1 MSRILRRPMFRGGRV
16 DSRGTGIASGLSYAK
31 GGRVGLQG
39 GGAPF
44 NVNPGARTPV
54 PTNTSTAPTG
64 RLSRAANWIK
74 GIPSW
79 MKASPV
85 AGALGTYGGAGLTG
99 WGLGQLADWATRA
112 TDTPEAYAYRKQA
125 QRDNP
130 WMNMETDLVID
141 DEGNMTTQGAIVQDE
156 INRLDVGE
164 KPGFFPRGG
173 IEKWYKDRGLEKE
186 YNISTGEK
194 ILTDIANKDED
205 ELTEEEKKY
214 KKLLEKYNSLEG
226 TINELLKPKESKKLS
241 KEEKI
246 AKIKENEEMFKEV
259 YGSGRGEDAT
269 AMLLNFAGKALKP
282 EATVKGAFGEFFEEE
297 GKRPSERKK
306 YKDAAATA
314 AINAYLTGE
323 KTLAEIEAFKSK
335 SDWDV
340 RNKLAIAKEGKN
352 WDTYLI
358 EGAGTGGDPR
368 KMGAISY
375 AVTQMGEELGG
386 VLPKLEKGQTYDEI
400 LKEDLIY
407 VQDSPD
413 GSFKILVKWDGEKLV
428 PIKQVYKR

>member
-112 TDTPEAYAYRKQA
+112 TDTPEAYAYRKQSA
-125 QRDNP
+125 KDEP
-130 WMNMETDLVID
+130 WAGHETDLEINED
-141 DEGNMTTQGAIVQDE
+141 GTMTSRYSQIQDE

-194 ILTDIANKDED
+194 ILKDIANKDDD

-226 TINELLKPKESKKLS
+226 TINELLKPKESKELS
-241 KEEKI
+241 KEEKV
-246 AKIKENEEMFKEV
+246 AKIKENEEMFREV
-259 YGSGRGEDAT
+259 YGSGVPEDASR
-269 AMLLNFAGKALKP
+269 MLMSAASRWLEP
-282 EATVKGAFGEFFEEE
+282 EATVKSGFGKFLGDESKV
-297 GKRPSERKK
+297 GSERKK